1 MVSSRSSVLRAV
13 LAAVVLLPAVACDK
27 PTTPPPTEQGDDDVD
42 RTAKTLL
49 AQLQLGD
56 PAELAEQF
64 PGPATETLDE
74 RNVVVIARTLTW
86 LGTWTEFKRQA
97 EQPVVGGVE
106 RRYAIT
112 LERGELELSITIVD
126 GKLEGFAFEPSLW
139 DAHVDS
145 AAEAA
150 AGSMRVSQFRYVDR
164 QGKPTTGP
172 LDPTAVNYELV
183 LEGLGAV
190 LREHH
195 VAVHKLVFD
204 SAGNEVY
211 RQWDD
216 DEVRFSQAETGASGG
231 RISGT
236 VAVPGPGQYEL
247 QLDIRDIAG
256 EQSMTHR
263 VPFTIEEAPPPA
275 ARKGRRR

>member
-1 MVSSRSSVLRAV
+1 MRIFPSRSHSSVLRAV
-13 LAAVVLLPAVACDK
+13 LAAVVLLPALACDK
-27 PTTPPPTEQGDDDVD
+27 KSTEPPVEQGDDEVD
-42 RTAKTLL
+42 RTAKALL
-49 AQLQLGD
+49 AQLQLGGR
-56 PAELAEQF
+56 AELAEQF
-64 PGPATETLDE
+64 PGAATGALDD

-86 LGTWTEFKRQA
+86 LGTWTSFTRRA

-106 RRYAIT
+106 RRYAIM
-112 LERGELELSITIVD
+112 LERGEIELTITVVD
-126 GKLEGFAFEPSLW
+126 GKLEGFEFGEPLW

-164 QGKPTTGP
+164 KGKPTTGP
-172 LDPTAVNYELV
+172 LDPTAINYELV

-195 VAVHKLVFD
+195 VAVHKIVFD
-204 SAGNEVY
+204 SAGNEVF
-211 RQWDD
+211 RQKDD

-247 QLDIRDIAG
+247 HLDIRDLAG

-263 VPFTIEEAPPPA
+263 VPFTIE
-275 ARKGRRR
+275 